1 MAITRKATGKTGSS
15 PLTDVKFS
23 SLCTAHEAFC
33 CGGSYANFRKRD
45 GYWRSLGGLGAI
57 TSDVLRHRRR
67 RASLSLFAWM
77 CTSICL
83 RIAER
88 ASSLQ
93 QREWRCSLIF
103 LLSVTLKSAA
113 LEQGYERLS
122 EGTGA

>member
-67 RASLSLFAWM
+67 RASELLSLTLFA
-77 CTSICL
+77 SICISIL
-83 RIAER
+83 FADCGTRIITATPRVAVQPDFPAVGDAEISR
-88 ASSLQ
+88 VGA
-93 QREWRCSLIF
+93 
-103 LLSVTLKSAA
+103 
-113 LEQGYERLS
+113 RL
-122 EGTGA
+122 